1 MSKVII
7 LDCECLDYILD
18 SLSNIFNTD
27 KSEILSYFNNVNL
40 DEIWEKSQKER
51 YAYEYLF
58 EDFKQKFKI
67 HKYIII
73 KACWFHNTRVLKGND
88 FIEGILPLE
97 KAIIKI
103 EEIIEKVIQNLNKS
117 FKVENLNNSTATI
130 HKLNSDYDQGP
141 WGFLIKEFAFE
152 NVNGIHN
159 YLNVP
164 ELVEDIL
171 RFRYPINY
179 DLILNE
185 YQKITTKCIVKFKS
199 DRDFHPDTLAYVVNY
214 LYHKTNNLEMNYQ
227 CNTNISNFRKTI
239 PHINILEIN
248 YYQ

>member
-1 MSKVII
+1 MSKIII
-7 LDCECLDYILD
+7 LDCENFDSILD

-27 KSEILSYFNNVNL
+27 KSKILSYLNDVSL
-40 DEIWEKSQKER
+40 DEIWEKSRKER
-51 YAYEYLF
+51 WAYEYLF
-58 EDFKQKFKI
+58 EHFKQQFKI
-67 HKYIII
+67 NKSIII
-73 KACWFHNTRVLKGND
+73 KAYWFHNTRVLKGAD

-103 EEIIEKVIQNLNKS
+103 EEIIKKVIQNLDKS
-117 FKVENLNNSTATI
+117 IKIDNSTHSTATI

-152 NVNGIHN
+152 KVNGIHN

-171 RFRYPINY
+171 RFRYPEKY

-185 YQKITTKCIVKFKS
+185 YQKTTTKCIVKFKS
-199 DRDFHPDTLAYVVNY
+199 DRDFHPDNLKYVINY
-214 LYHKTNNLEMNYQ
+214 LYHKINNLEMSDK
-227 CNTNISNFRKTI
+227 CNANISNFRKTI
-239 PHINILEIN
+239 PNVNILEVN

>member
-7 LDCECLDYILD
+7 LDCECFDSILD

-27 KSEILSYFNNVNL
+27 KSEILSYFNDVSLNEV
-40 DEIWEKSQKER
+40 WEKSLKER
-51 YAYEYLF
+51 YAFEYLF

-67 HKYIII
+67 HKSIII
-73 KACWFHNTRVLKGND
+73 KAYWFHNTRVLKGND

-103 EEIIEKVIQNLNKS
+103 EEIIEKVIQNLDKS
-117 FKVENLNNSTATI
+117 FKIENLNNSTATI

-152 NVNGIHN
+152 NANGIHD

-171 RFRYPINY
+171 RFRYPKEY
-179 DLILNE
+179 DFILNE

-199 DRDFHPDTLAYVVNY
+199 DRAFHPDTLAYVINY
-214 LYHKTNNLEMNYQ
+214 LYHKINNLEMNYQ

-239 PHINILEIN
+239 PYCNILEIN